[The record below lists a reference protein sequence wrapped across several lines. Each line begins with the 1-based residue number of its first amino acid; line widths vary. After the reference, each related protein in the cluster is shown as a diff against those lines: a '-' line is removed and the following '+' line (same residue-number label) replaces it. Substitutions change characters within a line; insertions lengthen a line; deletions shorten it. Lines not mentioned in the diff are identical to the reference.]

1 LAAKWKSPTKAEWE
15 KLTAE
20 RDQFK
25 MQADHAA
32 AHLEVTREHRNALM
46 NDVATLT
53 LQVRALQNQSNGQ

>member
-1 LAAKWKSPTKAEWE
+1 MAAKWKSPTKAEWE

-20 RDQFK
+20 RDQLQQ
-25 MQADHAA
+25 QAQAAA